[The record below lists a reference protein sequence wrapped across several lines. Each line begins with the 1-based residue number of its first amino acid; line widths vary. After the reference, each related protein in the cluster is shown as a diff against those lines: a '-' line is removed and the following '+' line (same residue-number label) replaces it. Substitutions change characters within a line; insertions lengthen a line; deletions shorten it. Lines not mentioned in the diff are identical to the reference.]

1 MYPSE
6 RTVTYV
12 DAIFAITLTLLVIDI
27 KIPEPIRG
35 GNLIEILS
43 NEGTSFISFLISFV
57 AISVYWFNHHTM
69 FHYIKKIDHTLI
81 FLNMAL
87 MLDVIVI
94 PFCASILGQY
104 IDVGGW
110 DSKVAALIYG
120 GWILLGAIPFNLV
133 WGYVLKHKE
142 LLHEDFDV
150 DDLVIMKNYF
160 NRGVYIYLIVT
171 LLSLWNVWISVIGFA
186 LLLVLYLLPAKH
198 WIWIRNRIK
207 PNTPRVIDSYYTF
220 SAINLMM
227 FF

>member
-1 MYPSE
+1 M
-6 RTVTYV
+6 VTFF
-12 DAIFAITLTLLVIDI
+12 DAIFAIALTLLIIEI
-27 KIPEPIRG
+27 KIPEPVRG
-35 GNLIEILS
+35 SDLIENLS
-43 NEGTSFISFLISFV
+43 HEVTPFVSFLISFV
-57 AISVYWFNHHTM
+57 AISVYWYNHHTM

-142 LLHEDFDV
+142 LLHEDFDM
-150 DDLVIMKNYF
+150 DDLVVMKNYF
-160 NRGVYIYLIVT
+160 NRGVYSYLIVT
-171 LLSLWNVWISVIGFA
+171 LLSLWNVWVSVIGFI
-186 LLLVLYLLPAKH
+186 LLLFLYLFPATH
-198 WIWIRNRIK
+198 WVRIGRRNK
-207 PNTPRVIDSYYTF
+207 T
-220 SAINLMM
+220 
-227 FF
+227 